1 MNVTAI
7 IELESSRGEGIGLWY
22 GLQICRVRF
31 YWITKEWELQR
42 AKPPLQAWL
51 QL

>member
-1 MNVTAI
+1 MNVTVI

-31 YWITKEWELQR
+31 YWFSKEWEQQR
-42 AKPPLQAWL
+42 AKPPLLAWL
-51 QL
+51 HL